1 LFGLR
6 EGGQH
11 TLSEETYFLALSGL
25 VSFDK
30 CKPFFEFL
38 VAARPTAD
46 QNELLLS
53 SESGSQSAE
62 SESTP

>member
-1 LFGLR
+1 
-6 EGGQH
+6 
-11 TLSEETYFLALSGL
+11 
-25 VSFDK
+25 
-30 CKPFFEFL
+30 